1 MTHREHDI
9 LMDPEHIPATQR
21 HAAVLEWIVSR
32 FEQVRGW
39 GEGRGPRA
47 ATLALSRPRKT
58 RAPLPQ
64 MPRALAPQPR
74 CWRGG
79 ARFPPGC
86 LCVVGLLRRPGRAP
100 V

>member
-39 GEGRGPRA
+39 GER
-47 ATLALSRPRKT
+47 
-58 RAPLPQ
+58 
-64 MPRALAPQPR
+64 
-74 CWRGG
+74 
-79 ARFPPGC
+79 
-86 LCVVGLLRRPGRAP
+86 VG
-100 V
+100 